1 MRRTCRFIRW
11 SDKIPTGIAT
21 LHPRKNWKSEIQI
34 EIGNP
39 NPNQSWSCRYCALC
53 VSRWSRRTR
62 QLDFVVKVTTWL
74 QVIVLTRPTE
84 RRKLWMPLSPQPWE
98 KQKSFQLSMML
109 SCSLIFLYL
118 FICVPSICGFQVTDS
133 KLRVQRRNNVRG
145 LTNSPLTQASFNNYS
160 FRRKHTSLGLM
171 GTQGQYTSFW
181 GIFVTGLQFAGPIF
195 FLSLQ
200 FSSVMTAVEITKTK
214 TCGLL
219 SPLPFISLFTNS
231 FVWSLYGLLKMDGT
245 VFIPN
250 SCGVLASL
258 YCILAFHK
266 HTIIKPNKLYIA
278 ALVTSSLAL
287 CLATAGKCPLI
298 GVLGCFLSVLLSGSP
313 LAVMKTV
320 VQEKSTTALPFT
332 TSFVIWL
339 NSISWLL
346 YGVLVAHDILI
357 YGPNIL
363 GFLLASVQMSLF
375 AIYGIKPAVKS
386 AEVVSKI
393 WPVLTRSV
401 HIDIL
406 LFISVI
412 KRAVF
417 E

>member
-1 MRRTCRFIRW
+1 
-11 SDKIPTGIAT
+11 
-21 LHPRKNWKSEIQI
+21 
-34 EIGNP
+34 
-39 NPNQSWSCRYCALC
+39 
-53 VSRWSRRTR
+53 
-62 QLDFVVKVTTWL
+62 
-74 QVIVLTRPTE
+74 
-84 RRKLWMPLSPQPWE
+84 
-98 KQKSFQLSMML
+98 ML
-109 SCSLIFLYL
+109 SCALLFLYL
-118 FICVPSICGFQVTDS
+118 FIYVPPICGFQVIDS
-133 KLRVQRRNNVRG
+133 KLRIQRNLNVRG
-145 LTNSPLTQASFNNYS
+145 LTNSPFTQASFNSYS

-171 GTQGQYTSFW
+171 ANQGQYTSFW

-200 FSSVMTAVEITKTK
+200 FSSVMTAAEITKTK

-231 FVWSLYGLLKMDGT
+231 FVWSLYGMMKMDGT

-250 SCGVLASL
+250 SCGVIASL

-266 HTIIKPNKLYIA
+266 HAVTKPNKLYIA

-393 WPVLTRSV
+393 
-401 HIDIL
+401 
-406 LFISVI
+406 
-412 KRAVF
+412 
-417 E
+417 